1 MPYKLSVRIPD
12 HLSHRLEDAVD
23 ERGVI
28 GARTDIVCEALAH
41 YFKANAERDS
51 RDEMEARIAATLT
64 RVLKDVMQG
73 RNEVQLLTAM
83 FDCFLRAY
91 FMHTPPV
98 PREAIDASVAAA
110 QDRYA
115 RLIRQVPEVM
125 QGGGGVLTE
134 FQRVLGEQAQ

>member
-12 HLSHRLEDAVD
+12 YLSSQLENAVD

-28 GARTDIVCEALAH
+28 GARTDIVCEALAQ
-41 YFKANAERDS
+41 YFKADAERES

-83 FDCFLRAY
+83 LDCFLRSY
-91 FMHTPPV
+91 FLHTPPI
-98 PREAIDASVAAA
+98 PREAVDAAAAAA
-110 QDRYA
+110 QERYR

-134 FQRVLGEQAQ
+134 FQQALHHST

>member
-12 HLSHRLEDAVD
+12 HLSHQLEDAVD

-28 GARTDIVCEALAH
+28 GARTDIVCEALAQ

-83 FDCFLRAY
+83 FDCFLRSY
-91 FMHTPPV
+91 FIHTPPV
-98 PREAIDASVAAA
+98 PREALDASVAAA
-110 QDRYA
+110 QHRYE

-134 FQRVLGEQAQ
+134 FQRVLGG